1 MQRNT
6 LISLLLG
13 GTVIA
18 LVLSTRRSTPQTAS
32 QPAQAPRQGLP
43 SRDPTPPPP
52 ITTQSSGQPPGQP
65 PGQPAPEP
73 AQPTPAQ
80 PPPPD
85 VTSNSIGCNPY
96 SFALPPSAIEQAQFL
111 LTLVPRDSDA
121 RKVGT
126 HDSVATMR
134 TLATA
139 LAFCGSATGV
149 PFETRD
155 DYVTRLR
162 NHAAYI
168 EANIPPRR

>member
-52 ITTQSSGQPPGQP
+52 ITTQPSGQP

-73 AQPTPAQ
+73 AQPAPTQ

-149 PFETRD
+149 SFEIRD
-155 DYVTRLR
+155 DYVNRLR
-162 NHAAYI
+162 AHATYI
-168 EANIPPRR
+168 ETNIPPRR